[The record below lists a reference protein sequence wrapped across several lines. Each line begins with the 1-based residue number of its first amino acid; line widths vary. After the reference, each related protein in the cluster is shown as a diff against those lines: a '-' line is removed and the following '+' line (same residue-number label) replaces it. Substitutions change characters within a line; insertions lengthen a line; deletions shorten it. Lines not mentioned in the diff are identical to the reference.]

1 MMLQYTPTPP
11 DVELSRLHRR
21 RNELDRAIQLLEEIR
36 LIRLRRP
43 RELTAF
49 VAKTRRRVA

>member
-1 MMLQYTPTPP
+1 MSPQYTAPPP
-11 DVELSRLHRR
+11 DVELLRLHRR

-49 VAKTRRRVA
+49 VAKARRRVA